1 MPACHGASDMLSVK
15 NLSKHF
21 GPLLALDGVSLDIPP
36 NAIAGVIGPNGA
48 GKTTLLLGMA
58 GLLPMDSG
66 TVCWEGKLIPAL
78 ARYRILFYVE
88 DAIRPLAQLRAG
100 VVLRFYASIFGHA
113 NKTAEE
119 VIERLQL
126 RDFAGTRVSDL
137 SKGAMKRLLIALGLL
152 STQPILMLDEPFD
165 GLDLKQVL
173 EVVPLLREISA
184 GGRTLVLSVHQLR
197 DAERA
202 CDQFILLNGG
212 KRAGHGTLSE
222 LRARAG
228 CPSNSGLEEIFLKLV

>member
-1 MPACHGASDMLSVK
+1 MLSVK

-21 GPLLALDGVSLDIPP
+21 GALLALDGVSMEIPR

-58 GLLPMDSG
+58 GLLPMDRG
-66 TVCWEGKLIPAL
+66 TLSWEGKLIPAL

-88 DAIRPLAQLRAG
+88 DATRPHSELQAG
-100 VVLRFYASIFGHA
+100 FVLRFYASIFGRA
-113 NKTAEE
+113 KNDAEA
-119 VIERLQL
+119 IIDRLQL
-126 RDFAGTRVSDL
+126 RDFVGTRVSDL
-137 SKGAMKRLLIALGLL
+137 SKGSMKRLLIALGLL

-173 EVVPLLREISA
+173 EVVPLLREIS
-184 GGRTLVLSVHQLR
+184 GTGRTLVLSIHQLR

-202 CDQFILLNGG
+202 CDQFILLSGG
-212 KRAGHGTLSE
+212 KPAGQGTLSE
-222 LRARAG
+222 LRDRAG
-228 CPSNSGLEEIFLKLV
+228 CAPGSGLEEIFLKLV

>member
-1 MPACHGASDMLSVK
+1 MLRVGD
-15 NLSKHF
+15 LSKRF
-21 GPLLALDGVSLDIPP
+21 GAIRALDKVSLEVPR
-36 NAIAGVIGPNGA
+36 NTIAGIIGPNGA

-66 TVCWEGKLIPAL
+66 TLSWEDKLIPAL

-88 DAIRPLAQLRAG
+88 DAIRPHPQLQAG
-100 VVLRFYASIFGHA
+100 LVLRFYASIFGRTKKA
-113 NKTAEE
+113 TEE

-126 RDFAGTRVSDL
+126 HDFVGTRVSDL
-137 SKGAMKRLLIALGLL
+137 SKGAMKRLLIALGLC

-173 EVVPLLREISA
+173 EVIPLLREISA
-184 GGRTLVLSVHQLR
+184 AGRTLVLSIHQLR

-202 CDQFILLNGG
+202 CDQFILLSGG
-212 KRAGHGTLSE
+212 KPAGQGGLSE

-228 CPSNSGLEEIFLKLV
+228 CAPASGLEEIFLNLI